1 MQPCRPMRMW
11 SAPLAFENS
20 RSECVIFRTSAWS
33 QDDGERDPQGGHR
46 SCAPKK
52 TDLAAGVLERSG
64 GRFAMKTVAST
75 LGCRPIQSDRTAR
88 QGDPSSRPL
97 SESRGCRPPT
107 SHPGHHRRATYLRLS
122 PGLGSLE
129 PPSTQRWQAHGQH
142 EAGAPDH
149 AEPRTDTRTP
159 YRPSS

>member
-1 MQPCRPMRMW
+1 
-11 SAPLAFENS
+11 
-20 RSECVIFRTSAWS
+20 
-33 QDDGERDPQGGHR
+33 
-46 SCAPKK
+46 
-52 TDLAAGVLERSG
+52 
-64 GRFAMKTVAST
+64 MKTVAST
-75 LGCRPIQSDRTAR
+75 LGVARSNLIERRDKVIQAR
-88 QGDPSSRPL
+88 GP